1 MNALLLR
8 VRPTRLYISIQ
19 AIVLAAI
26 TSPTFAND
34 TTTDQVAQDNTLP
47 KITLKASKKANTY
60 TGKKASTSTKLDLSL
75 KETPQSITVVTRKQ
89 IDDMNATNLG
99 ELLTQTTGVV
109 LTGDNTERSS
119 FSIRGFG
126 TGDSWGSGTLQY
138 DGVAVNTMN
147 VGQSKPDMAMFESVE
162 VMRGSAGLMQGT
174 GEPSG
179 AINLIRKKPTV
190 DFQASGA
197 ISYGSWNTV
206 RGEVDVSNKLNESG
220 SVRGR
225 LVLAYQDADSF
236 MTAVTRDSN
245 LVYGIVSADLTDN
258 TLLNIAYTR
267 QAEHAVPVN
276 SLPRYSNGADIGLSR
291 TSCGCQAS
299 DYWDK
304 ANSNVSIDLSHIF
317 DNGWQVKGTY
327 LQSQI
332 NMDMIFTSLSSGVS
346 PVDNLAAVQKYGYQ
360 YKQQVKVY
368 DFFAKGGF
376 NLFGREHELV
386 FGANAQDN
394 STPGRWT
401 SWDQYLHD
409 NTLWNV
415 GTDGPLKDPANNG
428 PKKVNV
434 FDFGPYD
441 LPFVAPRYDKDGG
454 KSYIDIK
461 QHGGYITTRLNIADP
476 FKAILGLRLSNYEYL
491 YGYENNDVSKATYG
505 QRQIRT
511 KYKVNSIKTPYIGLI
526 YDINDTYSV
535 YASYADV
542 FVPQSNKDINDTLL
556 EPMQGAT
563 YETGIKAGFRDD
575 SVIASL
581 AFFRIEQ
588 SNRAVDDLSTETKC
602 PVNGGKGYCKV
613 AGGEVISEGIEAELR
628 GELLPNLNISAGYT
642 YNKTEYGKDPA
653 NQGRVFNENT
663 PEHLARLF
671 ATYKLKNRLTIGG
684 GVNYQSDWEVGRY
697 STAPAKQPGYALVN
711 LMASYPINDH
721 LTVAFNASNVFDKKY
736 YSYITSTSN
745 RYGDPANVKLSLRAK
760 F

>member
-26 TSPTFAND
+26 TSPAFAND
-34 TTTDQVAQDNTLP
+34 TTTDRVAQNNTLP

-75 KETPQSITVVTRKQ
+75 KETPQSITIVTRKQ
-89 IDDMNATNLG
+89 IDDMGATNLG
-99 ELLTQTTGVV
+99 ELLTQTTGIVMV
-109 LTGDNTERSS
+109 GDNTERTA

-126 TGDSWGSGTLQY
+126 TGDSWGTSTLQQ
-138 DGVAVNTMN
+138 DGVATNSQN
-147 VGQSKPDMAMFESVE
+147 VSVSKPDMAMYETVE
-162 VMRGSAGLMQGT
+162 VMRGAAGLMQGS

-179 AINLIRKKPTV
+179 AINLIRKKPTAE
-190 DFQASGA
+190 FQASGT
-197 ISYGSWNTV
+197 ISYGRWSSI
-206 RGEVDVSNKLNESG
+206 RGEFDVSNKLNSEG
-220 SVRGR
+220 TVRGR
-225 LVLAYQDADSF
+225 FITAYQDADSF
-236 MTAVTRDSN
+236 MTAVTRDTS
-245 LVYGIVSADLTDN
+245 LLYGVVSADLSSN
-258 TLLNIAYTR
+258 TLLNIGITH
-267 QAEHAVPVN
+267 QQEHAVPVN
-276 SLPRYSNGADIGLSR
+276 SLPRYKNGSDIGLDQKN
-291 TSCGCQAS
+291 CGCSAWNF
-299 DYWDK
+299 WDK
-304 ANSNVSIDLSHIF
+304 ENTNLFVDVTHQF
-317 DNGWQVKGTY
+317 NNGWSAKGTF
-327 LQSQI
+327 SKSWV
-332 NMDMIFTSLSSGVS
+332 NMDMTFTNLSGTLDKTSNQPDITTG
-346 PVDNLAAVQKYGYQ
+346 PFMYDYAYR
-360 YKQQVKVY
+360 YKQKV
-368 DFFAKGGF
+368 DVWDAFAKGPF
-376 NLFGREHELV
+376 HLFGREHELV
-386 FGANAQDN
+386 VGINAQDS
-394 STPGRWT
+394 STPGQWT
-401 SWDQYLHD
+401 DYYKVGLVD
-409 NTLWNV
+409 VFNTN
-415 GTDGPLKDPANNG
+415 
-428 PKKVNV
+428 
-434 FDFGPYD
+434 PYQQ
-441 LPFVAPRYDKDGG
+441 PYISPRYDKDGG
-454 KSYIDIK
+454 KSFVDQK

-511 KYKVNSIKTPYIGLI
+511 KYKVNSIKTPYIGLV

-542 FVPQSNKDINDTLL
+542 FLPQSVKDINDQLL
-556 EPMQGAT
+556 DPMQGAT

-588 SNRAVDDLSTETKC
+588 SNRSIDDLSTKGKC
-602 PVNGGKGYCKV
+602 LTNGVDGYCKV
-613 AGGEVISEGIEAELR
+613 AGGEVISEGIETELR
-628 GELLPNLNISAGYT
+628 GEVLPNLNISVGYT

-671 ATYKLKNRLTIGG
+671 ATYKLPNRLTIGG

-697 STAPAKQPGYALVN
+697 SIAPAKQPGYALVN

>member
-1 MNALLLR
+1 MNNSLLR
-8 VRPTRLYISIQ
+8 AQPTRLYISIQ
-19 AIVLAAI
+19 AIILTALSSQAY
-26 TSPTFAND
+26 AND
-34 TTTDQVAQDNTLP
+34 AVTDQAVQDNTLP
-47 KITLKASKKANTY
+47 VIALKAIKKANTY
-60 TGKKASTSTKLDLSL
+60 TGKTASASTKLDLSI
-75 KETPQSITVVTRKQ
+75 KETPQSVTVITRKQ
-89 IDDMNATNLG
+89 IDDMGVSNLG
-99 ELLTQTTGVV
+99 ELLAQTTGVV

-138 DGVAVNTMN
+138 DGVAINTMN
-147 VGQSKPDMAMFESVE
+147 VGQSKPDMAMLERVE
-162 VMRGSAGLMQGT
+162 VMRGSAGLMQGS

-179 AINLIRKKPTV
+179 AINLIRKKPTA
-190 DFQASGA
+190 DFQASGG

-225 LVLAYQDADSF
+225 LVLAYHDADSF
-236 MTAVTRDSN
+236 MKAVTRDSN
-245 LVYGIVSADLTDN
+245 LVYGIVSADLTDS

-291 TSCGCQAS
+291 KSCGCQAS

-317 DNGWQVKGTY
+317 NNGWQVKGTY
-327 LQSQI
+327 SQSQI
-332 NMDMIFTSLSSGVS
+332 NMDMIFTSLSSGVT
-346 PVDNLAAVQKYGYQ
+346 PVDNLAALQKYGYQ

-386 FGANAQDN
+386 VGANAQDN

-401 SWDQYLHD
+401 SWDQYLVD
-409 NTLWNV
+409 YSLWNKA
-415 GTDGPLKDPANNG
+415 TDGELKDP
-428 PKKVNV
+428 KKLKYVKI

-476 FKAILGLRLSNYEYL
+476 FKAIVGLRLSSYEYL

-511 KYKVNSIKTPYIGLI
+511 KYKVNSIRTPYLGLV
-526 YDINDTYSV
+526 YDINDTYSL
-535 YASYADV
+535 YTSYADV
-542 FVPQSNKDINDTLL
+542 FVPQSNKDMNDKLL
-556 EPMQGAT
+556 EPMVDAT
-563 YETGIKAGFRDD
+563 YEAGIKASFRDD

-581 AFFRIEQ
+581 AYFRIEQ
-588 SNRAVDDLSTETKC
+588 SNRAVDDLNTETKC
-602 PVNGGKGYCKV
+602 PANGGKGYCKV
-613 AGGEVISEGIEAELR
+613 AGGEVISDGIEAELR
-628 GELLPNLNISAGYT
+628 GEILPNLNVSAGYT

-671 ATYKLKNRLTIGG
+671 ATYKLPNRLTIGG

-697 STAPAKQPGYALVN
+697 STAPAKQPGYALLN
-711 LMASYPINDH
+711 LMASYPVNDH
-721 LTVAFNASNVFDKKY
+721 LTVALNANNVFDKKY